1 MQVLLNRL
9 NHSAATV
16 GMRFVPWRC
25 KMLLQ
30 NRVGSKPSLVLARGK
45 LSEVDRFSY
54 LGSFISSGGRISDK
68 VSPRM

>member
-1 MQVLLNRL
+1 
-9 NHSAATV
+9 
-16 GMRFVPWRC
+16 
-25 KMLLQ
+25 MLLQ